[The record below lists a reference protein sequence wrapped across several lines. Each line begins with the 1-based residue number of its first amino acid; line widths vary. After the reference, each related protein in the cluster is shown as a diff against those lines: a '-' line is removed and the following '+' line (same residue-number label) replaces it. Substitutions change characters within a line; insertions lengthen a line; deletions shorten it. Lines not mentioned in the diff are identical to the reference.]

1 MYVGDCFAI
10 EEMMVHAEPEC
21 PIHFV
26 HTPLEQHKVNL
37 PL

>member
-1 MYVGDCFAI
+1 MSVGDCFAI
-10 EEMMVHAEPEC
+10 EEIMVHAVPEGS
-21 PIHFV
+21 IHFV